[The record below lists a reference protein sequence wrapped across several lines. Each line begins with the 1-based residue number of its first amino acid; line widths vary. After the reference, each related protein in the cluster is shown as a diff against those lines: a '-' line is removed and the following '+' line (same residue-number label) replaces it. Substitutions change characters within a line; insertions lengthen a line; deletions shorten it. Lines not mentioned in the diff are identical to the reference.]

1 MKGKADRNIRR
12 LVSGLW
18 TVFEICCRQNMKMN
32 VLVINCGS
40 SSLKYQLINS
50 DSEAV
55 LAKGLCERIGI
66 DGRLVYQKTGCDKE
80 ITEAAMPTHKE
91 AIQMVLDALTNDK
104 TGAIGS
110 LKEVNA
116 VGHRVVHGGEKFAKS
131 VVITDEVISAVEE
144 CNDLAPLHNPA
155 NLIGIRVCSELMPGV
170 PQVAVFD
177 TAFHQTMPAKAYLY
191 GLPIEYYKNYKVRRY
206 GFHGTSHSFV
216 SKRAVEFLGLD
227 KDNSKVIVCHLGNGS
242 SISAVV
248 NGECVDT
255 TMGLTPLEGVVMGT
269 RSGNIDPAI
278 MEFIAKKEN
287 LDIEGVME
295 VLNKKSGVFG
305 ISGGLSS
312 DFRDLTDAMNAGDKK
327 AKIAMDVFSYRVAKY
342 IGSYAAAMNGVDDI
356 VFTAGI
362 GENDDYVRQEVCK
375 YLGYLGVD
383 FDFEVN
389 TGLRG
394 KEAELTKEG
403 SKVKVFVIPTNE
415 ELAIAR
421 ETLALVK

>member
-177 TAFHQTMPAKAYLY
+177 TAFHQTMPKKAYLY
-191 GLPIEYYKNYKVRRY
+191 GLPIKAYTDYKIRRY

-216 SKRAVEFLGLD
+216 SKRLAELIGRD
-227 KDNSKVIVCHLGNGS
+227 IKDTKLIVCHLGNGS
-242 SISAVV
+242 SITAVD
-248 NGECVDT
+248 GGKSVDT
-255 TMGLTPLEGVVMGT
+255 SMGLTPLAGLPMGT
-269 RSGNIDPAI
+269 RSGDIDPAI
-278 MEFIAKKEN
+278 LEFIAGKEGKSVEE
-287 LDIEGVME
+287 ITTI
-295 VLNKKSGVFG
+295 LNKKSGV
-305 ISGGLSS
+305 SGLSGVSS
-312 DFRDLTDAMNAGDKK
+312 DFRDLDAGMKDGNDRCRLAL
-327 AKIAMDVFSYRVAKY
+327 DVFCYSVKKY
-342 IGSYAAAMNGVDDI
+342 IGAYAAAMGGLDAI
-356 VFTAGI
+356 AFTAGI
-362 GENDDYVRQEVCK
+362 GENNPYVRRVSTMDLSFMGIDIDETK
-375 YLGYLGVD
+375 N
-383 FDFEVN
+383 EI
-389 TGLRG
+389 RG
-394 KEAELTKEG
+394 EEQKISTDA
-403 SKVKVFVIPTNE
+403 SKVQVWVVPTNE

-421 ETLALVK
+421 ETVELVTK